1 MVRPMIGLIIGL
13 LILWVILGI
22 VGAAVHVVGWLLY
35 VAIVAFIVTAIWG
48 AVAHGKKTQP

>member
-1 MVRPMIGLIIGL
+1 MIGLIIGL